1 MIRIE
6 HDAEAG
12 ATPDATLTLPFEQR
26 KKSRL
31 RARLDG
37 GEEVALFLTRGRMLR
52 GGDLLRASD
61 GRVIEVRAA
70 AEQVSTATAAA
81 PEALLRGAYHLGNRH
96 VPVQIGEG
104 FLRYEHD
111 HVLDDMVRGLG
122 LTVTVEQAC
131 FEPEGGAYAGHG
143 HGHGHAAGPSA
154 HAHAHDHEHGDE
166 PAHVH
171 GHDHPHPHGRLRIT
185 LAKGGPR

>member
-6 HDAEAG
+6 HDAEEG
-12 ATPDATLTLPFEQR
+12 AAPDATLTLPFELR

-37 GEEVALFLTRGRMLR
+37 GEEVALMLTRGRMLR
-52 GGDLLRASD
+52 GGDLLRGSD

-70 AEQVSTATAAA
+70 VEQVSTVTAAA
-81 PEALLRGAYHLGNRH
+81 REALMRGAYHLGNRH
-96 VPVQIGEG
+96 VPVQVGDG

-122 LTVTVEQAC
+122 LTVTVEQAS
-131 FEPEGGAYAGHG
+131 FEPEGGAYAGHAHG
-143 HGHGHAAGPSA
+143 AGGHSHGHGNDDDHDNTHG
-154 HAHAHDHEHGDE
+154 HAHSHDHS
-166 PAHVH
+166 
-171 GHDHPHPHGRLRIT
+171 HPHGRLRIT
-185 LAKGGPR
+185 LTKGGSR